1 MEKKEA
7 IKVSF
12 STLFLIIAIIIIFV
26 MGYFMYKLYND
37 KVEETN
43 KATDLQK
50 QVVKLNETIN
60 DLQGK
65 INSINDTINTDNTSG
80 NTTKTSE
87 NTKNTVGFTEEEAK
101 KAISNYLELDA
112 HASCGALLTKLT
124 ENGQINFDQSKYNIN
139 TSTGEITTNVKFSD
153 YKKAMLNYVTEAEF
167 ERNWTSKQYFNENAN
182 GYLTTMQGGGGLRIY
197 TIKSISKN
205 DDTTFSVTTSS
216 VVEDGKHYEEN
227 NFTFTVKSNNG
238 KCVIDSCK

>member
-1 MEKKEA
+1 MEKKES
-7 IKVSF
+7 IKVSL
-12 STLFLIIAIIIIFV
+12 STLFLVIAIIIIFI
-26 MGYFMYKLYND
+26 MGYFLYKLYDD

-50 QVVKLNETIN
+50 QVVNLNETIN

-65 INSINDTINTDNTSG
+65 LNSINDTININTNTS
-80 NTTKTSE
+80 KTSE
-87 NTKNTVGFTEEEAK
+87 TTNNNVAFTEEEVK
-101 KAISNYLELDA
+101 KAINNYLELDA

-167 ERNWTSKQYFNENAN
+167 ERNWTSKQCFNENAN
-182 GYLTTMQGGGGLRIY
+182 GYLTTMQGGGGFRIY
-197 TIKSISKN
+197 TIKSISKT
-205 DDTTFSVTTSS
+205 DDTTFSVKTSS
-216 VVEDGKHYEEN
+216 VVEDGEHYEEN
-227 NFTFTVKSNNG
+227 NYTFTVKSNNG

>member
-1 MEKKEA
+1 
-7 IKVSF
+7 
-12 STLFLIIAIIIIFV
+12 
-26 MGYFMYKLYND
+26 MYKLYND

-87 NTKNTVGFTEEEAK
+87 NTKNTVGFPEEEVK

-112 HASCGALLTKLT
+112 HAACGALLTKLT
-124 ENGQINFDQSKYNIN
+124 ENGQINFNPSKYDIN

-197 TIKSISKN
+197 TIKSISK
-205 DDTTFSVTTSS
+205 TAIFHPLKKFSQTCLLYCNLGT
-216 VVEDGKHYEEN
+216 GLM
-227 NFTFTVKSNNG
+227 FLLQMFPLR
-238 KCVIDSCK
+238 